1 MKRSDFHVHPG
12 LVSRCAQPEATVQA
26 YLDLCAKEGVT
37 SIGFSDHLWD
47 TDVSISRIYEHNSFD
62 KLKEIYATIPQNRN
76 GVKLFVGCETDINA
90 YGEIGISK
98 AHASELDYV
107 LIPISHYHNKEVQFL
122 GIDIN
127 DEQFMR
133 TYAVRRF
140 MRACEADF
148 SVPTIIC
155 HPFIPHGTER
165 MDEMMQAISDNDYL
179 ACFQCAAER
188 NILIEIH
195 YTACSN
201 HWKHCENGFP
211 VEYIRMA
218 TLAKEAGCKFTFGSD
233 SHSPNKFGSGIHE
246 GMERF
251 AKYCG
256 ISESSIVHEL
266 PCNNKNFPR

>member
-1 MKRSDFHVHPG
+1 MIEFTMDTLLFMVPIASVLALAVAFIFYKQIFSLDKG
-12 LVSRCAQPEATVQA
+12 TPE
-26 YLDLCAKEGVT
+26 
-37 SIGFSDHLWD
+37 
-47 TDVSISRIYEHNSFD
+47 
-62 KLKEIYATIPQNRN
+62 
-76 GVKLFVGCETDINA
+76 
-90 YGEIGISK
+90 
-98 AHASELDYV
+98 
-107 LIPISHYHNKEVQFL
+107 
-122 GIDIN
+122 
-127 DEQFMR
+127 
-133 TYAVRRF
+133 
-140 MRACEADF
+140 
-148 SVPTIIC
+148 
-155 HPFIPHGTER
+155 
-165 MDEMMQAISDNDYL
+165 MQAISDNDYL

-233 SHSPNKFGSGIHE
+233 SHSPNKFGNGIHE